1 MAYLKGVDRR
11 QYILF
16 PPCLDEF
23 IGEDAPVRLFD
34 AFVDQID
41 MEELGFLRYQ
51 PAETGTPGYD
61 PRDLMKLYIY
71 GCYYEVRSSRKL
83 LASAALIWR

>member
-1 MAYLKGVDRR
+1 MAYLKGEDRR

-34 AFVDQID
+34 AFVDQINSN
-41 MEELGFLRYQ
+41 
-51 PAETGTPGYD
+51 PP
-61 PRDLMKLYIY
+61 
-71 GCYYEVRSSRKL
+71 YERKVI
-83 LASAALIWR
+83 SI